1 MALFGL
7 NLTVWLEIAALG
19 AIAVGMAWDVLRL
32 RIPHGVCLV
41 IVALMP
47 VWGFTVEGGVVW
59 FGHIAGAIVA
69 FVIGYLMWRLR
80 WIGGGD
86 VKYLAAIA
94 LWVGIVDLGFFL
106 VAMSIL
112 GAILGIVLLLLR
124 KAFAAC
130 AGTERAV
137 SPDTPPLLRLGAPVP
152 YGVAIG
158 LAAFLLRGVIF
169 TTL

>member
-1 MALFGL
+1 MG
-7 NLTVWLEIAALG
+7 LEIAALT

-41 IVALMP
+41 IIVLMP
-47 VWGFTVEGGVVW
+47 IWGFTIDGGIIW
-59 FGHIAGAIVA
+59 FTHIMGAVVA
-69 FVIGYLMWRLR
+69 FGVGYMMWRLR

-86 VKYLAAIA
+86 VKFLAAIA

-106 VAMSIL
+106 VVMSVL
-112 GAILGIVLLLLR
+112 GALLGVVLLLLR
-124 KAFAAC
+124 KAFSAC
-130 AGTERAV
+130 AGKERAV
-137 SPDTPPLLRLGAPVP
+137 APETPPLLRMNGPVP

-169 TTL
+169 SAL